1 MQLGTEAVGIFALAA
16 ICIGIVVALCS
27 KFGSSR
33 DGAGKHSLLPASDDE
48 ASILGKPKRGASK
61 HDGDAIVE
69 AVDSDDWEELQ
80 IQGAARQKAQ
90 IARNADKLPPNAL
103 RIDDHFGNMSNRS
116 DRSDANDVRL
126 FGRKVESRKVQLTKA
141 LPLTCQ
147 PAFMGFD
154 STRSKSV
161 TPTGVLTF
169 GGTGGS

>member
-33 DGAGKHSLLPASDDE
+33 DGAGKHSLIPASDDE
-48 ASILGKPKRGASK
+48 PSILGKPKRGASK
-61 HDGDAIVE
+61 HDDDAIVE

-80 IQGAARQKAQ
+80 IQRAARQKAQ
-90 IARNADKLPPNAL
+90 IACNADKLPPNAL

-116 DRSDANDVRL
+116 DANDVRY
-126 FGRKVESRKVQLTKA
+126 FGRNVESRKAQLTNA

-161 TPTGVLTF
+161 TPTAVLTF